1 MELEEHSVRISEFR
15 SQLSKLLSTGTLTI
29 HNILMK
35 KPSRFNV
42 KGVYLI
48 STPDDNEIVYVGKTR
63 TKSVIGRLSDH
74 RTKDTKSDLKRMLKL
89 KLFSDYPQ
97 EVNNYLVR
105 CVEVVDS
112 RKRTFFEHFSISIL
126 QPPFNK

>member
-15 SQLSKLLSTGTLTI
+15 SQLSKLLSTDTLTI

-74 RTKDTKSDLKRMLKL
+74 RTKDTKSDLKMLKL

-97 EVNNYLVR
+97 DV
-105 CVEVVDS
+105 
-112 RKRTFFEHFSISIL
+112 I
-126 QPPFNK
+126 

>member
-1 MELEEHSVRISEFR
+1 MKLEEYSNRISEFR
-15 SQLSKLLSTGTLTI
+15 NQLFELLSTDALTI
-29 HNILMK
+29 HDVLMK
-35 KPSRFNV
+35 RPSRFNV
-42 KGVYLI
+42 EGVYLI